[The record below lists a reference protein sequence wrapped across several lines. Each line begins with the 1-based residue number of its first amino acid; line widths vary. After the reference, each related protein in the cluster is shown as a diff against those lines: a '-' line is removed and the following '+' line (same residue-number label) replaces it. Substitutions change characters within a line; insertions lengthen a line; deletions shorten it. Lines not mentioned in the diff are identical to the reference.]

1 MEEKSVE
8 DHISKLPVP
17 TLQNFLSLLLA
28 KDAAQISTFS
38 KTWYASWTY
47 LSYLNF
53 GDEFFDPE
61 EDDRR
66 ILSEKYH
73 SFSYN
78 VHNWIKTL
86 VASNI
91 KKLILKVD
99 GPGDSFNT
107 LSKEIFVAEG
117 LRVLDLSGFDLELP
131 PDGIKFSSLRKLRL
145 SETYLNEQFVRA
157 LCASCRGL
165 EDLSCSSFELQT
177 IKIASDR
184 LEYLALSCQ
193 TVLSLLGLK
202 QVFNIRCVQQPNK
215 NPTELPTLKLMKAS
229 VLLEVELD
237 LFSGERLDSHWYSML
252 MIFLGNFKQSK
263 AIDLICNKA
272 EAIVIPKDMRKNLVP
287 PLYGSTGSL
296 HIKFQSWENYSLVD
310 VFDSLLWISP
320 QCDTLSFVRVS
331 ELNSTLKLIYENAS
345 TEENFLEAC

>member
-17 TLQNFLSLLLA
+17 ILQHFLSLLLA

-66 ILSEKYH
+66 ILSEKIPQLV
-73 SFSYN
+73 N
-78 VHNWIKTL
+78 VVDQTL
-86 VASNI
+86 ANRQ
-91 KKLILKVD
+91 KQK
-99 GPGDSFNT
+99 
-107 LSKEIFVAEG
+107 
-117 LRVLDLSGFDLELP
+117 
-131 PDGIKFSSLRKLRL
+131 
-145 SETYLNEQFVRA
+145 
-157 LCASCRGL
+157 
-165 EDLSCSSFELQT
+165 T

-184 LEYLALSCQ
+184 LEYLALSWCFDLIEVELD
-193 TVLSLLGLK
+193 T
-202 QVFNIRCVQQPNK
+202 PNLISFK
-215 NPTELPTLKLMKAS
+215 YSCGDELPTVKLMKAS
-229 VLLEVELD
+229 VLLEVEVD

-287 PLYGSTGSL
+287 PLYGTTGSL
-296 HIKFQSWENYSLVD
+296 HIKFQSSENYSLVD

-331 ELNSTLKLIYENAS
+331 ELNSTLKLIYEDAL
-345 TEENFLEAC
+345 TEENFLEA